1 MNPDSAQPVD
11 ALHGAM
17 AGAAH
22 DQEVP
27 EVDLLSPLSLRSLTL
42 RNRIAMAPMCQYS
55 AVEGMANDWHLVHLG
70 SRAVGGAGLVIVE
83 ATGVTRDG
91 RITPGDLGIW
101 SDEHIDSLARIAR
114 FVNRQ
119 GACAG
124 IQLAHAGRK
133 ASTAAP
139 WTGGATLATA
149 EEGGWPVVA
158 PSPIPFHPGDPA
170 PVALNEAGIEGVVDA
185 FEGGARRALAAGFK
199 VLEIHAAHGY
209 LLHQFLSPHSNQR
222 DDQYGGSLENRMR
235 LVLRVTERVRAA
247 VPAELPLFV
256 RISATDWAAGG
267 WDIEQSVELSRRL
280 KDLGVD
286 LVDVSTG
293 GNLPTARIPVAKR
306 YQVPC
311 SRRIRDEAGV
321 LTGTVGLIT
330 DAKEADEVVTGGDAD
345 LVLIGRELLREPYWA
360 LKAQHAFEEE
370 PDWPVQYGYAV
381 KRQRSYLNSI
391 ALLTLIFIREQ
402 RLFDG

>member
-1 MNPDSAQPVD
+1 MNTHPAQPLGQPAQAAQPGV
-11 ALHGAM
+11 HGAI

-27 EVDLLSPLSLRSLTL
+27 EVDLLSPLTLRSLTL

-55 AVEGMANDWHLVHLG
+55 AEEGVANDWHLVHLG
-70 SRAVGGAGLVIVE
+70 SRAVGGTGLVIVE

-101 SDEHIDSLARIAR
+101 SDDHIAPLARIAR
-114 FVNRQ
+114 FVRSQ
-119 GACAG
+119 GAVAG

-139 WTGGATLATA
+139 WTGGATLRTA

-158 PSPIPFHPGDPA
+158 PSPIPFHPDDPA
-170 PVALNEAGIEGVVDA
+170 PLALDEAGIDGIVDA
-185 FEGGARRALAAGFK
+185 FDAAARRALAAGFQ
-199 VLEIHAAHGY
+199 VIEIHAAHGY
-209 LLHQFLSPHSNQR
+209 LLHQFLSPHSNAR
-222 DDQYGGSLENRMR
+222 DDRYGGSLENRMR

-247 VPAELPLFV
+247 VPAELPLLV
-256 RISATDWAAGG
+256 RISATDWVAGG

-286 LVDVSTG
+286 LIDVSTG

-311 SRRIRDEAGV
+311 SRRIRDDAGI

-330 DAKEADEVVTGGDAD
+330 EPKEADEIVTGGDAD
-345 LVLIGRELLREPYWA
+345 LVLLGRELLREPYWA

-370 PDWPVQYGYAV
+370 PDWPLQYGYAV
-381 KRQRSYLNSI
+381 KSAQ
-391 ALLTLIFIREQ
+391 T
-402 RLFDG
+402 

>member
-1 MNPDSAQPVD
+1 MNPDNAQP
-11 ALHGAM
+11 AGQAAHASPAGAHGAL

-27 EVDLLSPLSLRSLTL
+27 EVDLLSPLALRSLVL

-55 AVEGMANDWHLVHLG
+55 AEEGMANDWHLVHLG

-83 ATGVTRDG
+83 ATGVTWDG

-101 SDEHIDSLARIAR
+101 SDAHIEPLARIAR
-114 FVNRQ
+114 FVSSQ
-119 GACAG
+119 GACPG

-139 WTGGATLATA
+139 WTGGATLTSA

-158 PSPIPFHPGDPA
+158 PSPIPFHPHDPA
-170 PVALNEAGIEGVVDA
+170 PVALTEAGIDGIVDA
-185 FEGGARRALAAGFK
+185 FEAAARRALAAGFK

-222 DDQYGGSLENRMR
+222 DDGYGGSLENRMR
-235 LVLRVTERVRAA
+235 FVLRVTERLRAT
-247 VPAELPLFV
+247 VPAELPLLV
-256 RISATDWAAGG
+256 RISATDWAPGG
-267 WDIEQSVELSRRL
+267 WEIEGAVELARRL

-286 LVDVSTG
+286 LIDVSTG
-293 GNLPTARIPVAKR
+293 GNLPTARIPVARR

-311 SRRIRDEAGV
+311 SRRIRDDAGIA
-321 LTGTVGLIT
+321 TGTVGLIT
-330 DAKEADEVVTGGDAD
+330 DPKEADDIITGGDAD
-345 LVLIGRELLREPYWA
+345 LVLVGRELLREPYWA

-381 KRQRSYLNSI
+381 KRR
-391 ALLTLIFIREQ
+391 AK
-402 RLFDG
+402 